1 MRRGWP
7 FFVAAISGGFCG
19 YVDLILAEVFFVAL
33 LICAISMT
41 LGVIRPKHGW
51 LLGLIVGLG
60 VPAAH
65 VGAKIIHFDTSVPN
79 RIFSSFLPVIPAVIG
94 GAGGAIMRYL
104 LEQLTDKAS

>member
-1 MRRGWP
+1 
-7 FFVAAISGGFCG
+7 VAAISGGFCG

-60 VPAAH
+60 VPAARWGEDH
-65 VGAKIIHFDTSVPN
+65 PFRYDRTEPDIQLVLARYSCGDRRRRWRHHALSAGAAHRQSVVGAP
-79 RIFSSFLPVIPAVIG
+79 R
-94 GAGGAIMRYL
+94 
-104 LEQLTDKAS
+104 